1 MIYTSCQTIK
11 SRKIQR
17 FIPLLV
23 VILFLSIGFLDKIIV
38 SFTDTQSVSGS
49 NSDMREMQ
57 FNLALYFM
65 GVSPI
70 LGNGLAYTFEY
81 VQAFFPDEILGAE
94 SVWFPLMIDQGLLGV
109 VSYLI
114 YLLFP
119 LLYALKKKMYV
130 VVFCIL
136 AFAVEKSLSSLPGI
150 NISYF
155 MIYVIVF
162 VKFNYFFLANK
173 ERQYETTTKRIT
185 K

>member
-1 MIYTSCQTIK
+1 
-11 SRKIQR
+11 
-17 FIPLLV
+17 
-23 VILFLSIGFLDKIIV
+23 
-38 SFTDTQSVSGS
+38 
-49 NSDMREMQ
+49 
-57 FNLALYFM
+57 
-65 GVSPI
+65 
-70 LGNGLAYTFEY
+70 
-81 VQAFFPDEILGAE
+81 
-94 SVWFPLMIDQGLLGV
+94 MIDQGLLGV

-162 VKFNYFFLANK
+162 VKFNYYFLANK